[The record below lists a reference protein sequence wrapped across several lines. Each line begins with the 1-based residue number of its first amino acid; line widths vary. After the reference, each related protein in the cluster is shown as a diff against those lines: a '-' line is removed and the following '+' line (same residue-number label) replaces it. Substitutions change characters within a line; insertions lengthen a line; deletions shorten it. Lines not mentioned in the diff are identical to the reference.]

1 MVSVRKQEARV
12 KNKDKA
18 IRYQPE
24 QYVFSILKVFIPPCN
39 AEKFI
44 LGDEATP
51 GIEYKV
57 TLVEFNKEFNVKSLD
72 NIESVVHEEIKKLL
86 DMYYKD
92 NDVESIKKV
101 PIPILFNNNF
111 SGKLMVRVSPE
122 LHRQLFI
129 ESKTIDLSLN
139 KLIEKKLS
147 K

>member
-1 MVSVRKQEARV
+1 M
-12 KNKDKA
+12 KNKDKI
-18 IRYQPE
+18 IRYRPE
-24 QYVFSILKVFIPPCN
+24 QYVFTIVKVFIPPSN

-44 LGDEATP
+44 LGEEASP
-51 GIEYKV
+51 EIEYKV
-57 TLVEFNKEFNVKSLD
+57 RLVEFDKEFNVKSLD
-72 NIESVVHEEIKKLL
+72 NIESIVHEEIKKLL
-86 DMYYKD
+86 DSYYKG
-92 NDVESIKKV
+92 NDVESIKNI

-111 SGKLMVRVSPE
+111 SGKFVVRVSPE